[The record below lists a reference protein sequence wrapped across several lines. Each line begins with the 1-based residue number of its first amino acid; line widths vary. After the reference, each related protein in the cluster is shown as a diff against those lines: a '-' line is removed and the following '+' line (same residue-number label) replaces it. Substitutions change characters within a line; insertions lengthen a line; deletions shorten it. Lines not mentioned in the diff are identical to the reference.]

1 VKPCQY
7 LYLATQMT
15 KGIVKITNILLQ
27 CAVHLH
33 GVDKS
38 LLLLI
43 EKSLES
49 LVVTQWAD
57 MAASDGMV
65 DTLTAEVVATAAG
78 EGGLLQELKTQRT
91 LELIWQWLYKFHHI
105 PNIQCFL
112 VF

>member
-57 MAASDGMV
+57 MAASDGM
-65 DTLTAEVVATAAG
+65 
-78 EGGLLQELKTQRT
+78 
-91 LELIWQWLYKFHHI
+91 LIHSRQKWWPQ
-105 PNIQCFL
+105 QL
-112 VF
+112 VRVGSFKN